1 VPQWLLSCSWLGS
14 GELPS
19 GAFPVVVQHIE
30 LCTTP
35 LVLSSQTPNVAKTI
49 PLEDVDVV
57 GGIVGSAVDGVT
69 QIDSGRVPGS
79 NVRDRL
85 GDGDPCE

>member
-1 VPQWLLSCSWLGS
+1 
-14 GELPS
+14 
-19 GAFPVVVQHIE
+19 VVVQHIE

-69 QIDSGRVPGS
+69 QIAMALERTLILLAMPVSL
-79 NVRDRL
+79 RD
-85 GDGDPCE
+85 